1 MYGIAGALSEANK
14 KLSGMG
20 YTPVYCGLTS
30 LGCVMAR
37 WGKHTALAD
46 HSFPVK
52 GALVW
57 FGIEEESGLAL
68 YYLQPVGV

>member
-1 MYGIAGALSEANK
+1 MYGIAAAMSEANK
-14 KLSGMG
+14 KLASMG
-20 YTPVYCGLTS
+20 YKPVYCGLTS

-37 WGKHTALAD
+37 WEKHSALAD

-57 FGIEEESGLAL
+57 FGVDQKGRAL
-68 YYLQPVGV
+68 YYLQMVADR